1 MRIGLHKNSN
11 DFSVSIVP
19 NSPLKWYSELFKSI
33 IVEEDTLTPVD
44 DVGSPIKDDEEIQL
58 NLDSKCRII
67 RVQEQE
73 KEIVEVENDPENQ
86 SNTQNCSSQNT
97 YSTNNRILED
107 ISREFR
113 RWNDIHVICFCHI
126 HLNDQKYAT
135 LW

>member
-113 RWNDIHVICFCHI
+113 R
-126 HLNDQKYAT
+126 
-135 LW
+135 